1 MTSITKWDKQA
12 IVKAIMA
19 DVPKVD
25 KKKRREELQAAIVK
39 LMSPEARK
47 LFKTTPNA
55 LRTYHVGDITYDGM
69 WSQRDVVAGDV
80 SNDKIDELC
89 TKYKEEDNARYDVAC
104 KIKGIVD
111 TCRTVKQL
119 NDRLPEFKKYFPTV
133 EKPVANLPA
142 IANVVADLS
151 KLGWPKGETK

>member
-25 KKKRREELQAAIVK
+25 KKKRREELQAAVVK

-47 LFKTTPNA
+47 LFKTTPRA
-55 LRTYHVGDITYDGM
+55 LRTYHVGDVIYDGN
-69 WSQRDVVAGDV
+69 WGSREIIIGDV
-80 SNDKIDELC
+80 IDAKVDELC
-89 TKYKEEDNARYDVAC
+89 TKYKEEDRARYDIEC
-104 KIKGIVD
+104 KLKGIVE